1 MPKIEVSS
9 RWKEASAPKIPK
21 GVLVHWKCPWA
32 GRVKAVVVECHLPGQ
47 PGKVHCREKLG
58 LFFLDVGQRFV
69 GFLEFDGF
77 LLTLF
82 VQESKIL
89 NHSVSICVLETEKHS
104 VEHGVRFPNQP
115 QPDPLLQSFFNHWKM
130 GLRDLGMLSGNW
142 FRMLD
147 LLRVPG

>member
-1 MPKIEVSS
+1 MEGGLGSQGTQRSFGSLELTLARQGESS
-9 RWKEASAPKIPK
+9 
-21 GVLVHWKCPWA
+21 GGGGGGLLLVE
-32 GRVKAVVVECHLPGQ
+32 RHLPGQ

-89 NHSVSICVLETEKHS
+89 NHSVSICVLETEQHG

-130 GLRDLGMLSGNW
+130 GLRDLGLLSVNW